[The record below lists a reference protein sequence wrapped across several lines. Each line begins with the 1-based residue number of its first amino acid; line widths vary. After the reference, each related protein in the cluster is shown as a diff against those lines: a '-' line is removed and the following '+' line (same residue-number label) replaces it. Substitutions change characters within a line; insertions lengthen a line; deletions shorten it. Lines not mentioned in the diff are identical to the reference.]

1 MMAKWLDSI
10 LYKYEDMIITLISI
24 ILLFGDLSDI
34 YLIQNKLFYAISY

>member
-1 MMAKWLDSI
+1 MAKWLDSI